1 MSLATD
7 LTQFVADITADP
19 AYPEVE
25 IQEISGIHIQFHD
38 PTPGVVHPK
47 HPGHIYE
54 GSDIITQTS
63 DRLQAVIRV
72 QSSGDHRHLFEDE
85 IEEGWN
91 VLVVAYPSVAAAIR
105 WTIMKFEPVL
115 SEIEIA

>member
-19 AYPEVE
+19 AYPVVE
-25 IQEISGIHIQFHD
+25 IQEISGIHIQFYD

-47 HPGHIYE
+47 NPNHIYE

-72 QSSGDHRHLFEDE
+72 QSSGDHRHLFDDE
-85 IEEGWN
+85 IQEDWN
-91 VLVVAYPSVAAAIR
+91 VLVIAYPSVAKAIR
-105 WTIMKFEPVL
+105 WTIMKFEP
-115 SEIEIA
+115 IESPIT

>member
-25 IQEISGIHIQFHD
+25 IQELSGIHIQFLD

-47 HPGHIYE
+47 NPNYIYE

-72 QSSGDHRHLFEDE
+72 QSSGNHRHLFDAE
-85 IEEGWN
+85 IEEGWK
-91 VLVVAYPSVAAAIR
+91 VLVIAYPSVAEAIR
-105 WTIMKFEPVL
+105 WTIIKFEP
-115 SEIEIA
+115 IIT